1 MLPQVS
7 NPLIGQ
13 CRTPPTWWLR
23 CAESALFDVLLP
35 FVFPNSSLPFF
46 LSLSLHLIAFYLNLT
61 PSTSPSLSLHFCC
74 PPPILV
80 SPSSPPTPSPRIQA
94 VISRHSSTS
103 RQLGPIR
110 RGGALTPAF
119 FHSRLLH
126 RLKKLKPLDQFSYH
140 IIAIIYKP
148 CPPSNAFRAVL
159 PLPSYGDGYTC
170 WESVSGLP
178 ACCSRSRQGVVS
190 CSVPTTSTFSRP
202 DYPLSVFAFY
212 RPLRRA
218 SQSRQ

>member
-1 MLPQVS
+1 MSDFSAVLHRGFIFIQQGLDSCTMHHRCHLYILRAYRMLPQVS

-119 FHSRLLH
+119 FHSRLLN
-126 RLKKLKPLDQFSYH
+126 RLKK
-140 IIAIIYKP
+140 
-148 CPPSNAFRAVL
+148 N
-159 PLPSYGDGYTC
+159 
-170 WESVSGLP
+170 
-178 ACCSRSRQGVVS
+178 
-190 CSVPTTSTFSRP
+190 
-202 DYPLSVFAFY
+202 
-212 RPLRRA
+212 
-218 SQSRQ
+218 